1 MADLG
6 TGRQFRL
13 KSPVV
18 SALLALVLVLS
29 LSDQDWRDAAIAGLG
44 LGAFQ
49 LPDDRSADTPLV
61 RGTRWGLLLTAA
73 ALLTW
78 WLVDTF

>member
-6 TGRQFRL
+6 TGRQLRL

-18 SALLALVLVLS
+18 SALLGLVLVLS
-29 LSDQDWRDAAIAGLG
+29 LSDQEWRSAAIASLG
-44 LGAFQ
+44 LAVFQ
-49 LPDDRSADTPLV
+49 LPDDRSADTPWL
-61 RGTRWGLLLTAA
+61 RCARWGLLVAAA